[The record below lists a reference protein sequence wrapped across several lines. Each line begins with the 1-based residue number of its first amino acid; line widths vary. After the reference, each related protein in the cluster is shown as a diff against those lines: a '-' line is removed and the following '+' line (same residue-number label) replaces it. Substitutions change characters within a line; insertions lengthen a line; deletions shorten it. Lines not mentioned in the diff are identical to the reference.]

1 MSEYEPTVNRR
12 IFVAAL
18 AKCVSPMDSASA
30 VNAMMAF
37 LPELQHIPESV
48 FDNPQRLAADLAW
61 DWERVPTL
69 GRLAK
74 ALQART
80 PRISSS
86 SPELDAAPLT
96 AEERAHAAIWLRHR
110 AANDLPERS
119 MRAHLGLIRRVAPA
133 AYRWLTERDLTA
145 AEIAVKLGWSEENPG
160 LDWKDAETVRAAA
173 ERNAGDRLALAL
185 LRGLVARWAPE
196 HLHLIPP
203 DGPPDRGEEPP
214 PAGPTPRPLSPEQLR
229 AAYERDA
236 SPVSNPRREAAAVAR
251 PSRPLIPANA

>member
-1 MSEYEPTVNRR
+1 MTEYEPTINRR
-12 IFVAAL
+12 LFIAAL

-37 LPELQHIPESV
+37 LPALQHVPESV
-48 FDNPQRLAADLAW
+48 FHDPQRLAAELAR

-74 ALQART
+74 ALEARI
-80 PRISSS
+80 PRIGSS
-86 SPELDAAPLT
+86 SPELDAAPMA

-119 MRAHLGLIRRVAPA
+119 MRAQLALIRRIAPA

-145 AEIAVKLGWSEENPG
+145 AEIAVKSGWTEENPG
-160 LDWKDAETVRAAA
+160 LDWKDAETVRAAVR
-173 ERNAGDRLALAL
+173 RNAGDRLALAL

-196 HLHLIPP
+196 NLHLIPK

-214 PAGPTPRPLSPEQLR
+214 PSGPTPRPMSREQL
-229 AAYERDA
+229 AVAYERGA
-236 SPVSNPRREAAAVAR
+236 SPVSNPRREAAEADP
-251 PSRPLIPANA
+251 PSRPLIPATA